1 MLELNCPAVDGAS
14 SASILIVDDDYIN
27 RELLAN
33 LFLDKKYHII
43 QAAAGP
49 EAVRMA
55 RSARPD
61 LILLDIMMPEM
72 DGYEVCSL
80 LRREPAM
87 AEIPIILQTS
97 LCSDEVEVRGL
108 AVGAAGF
115 ISKPFNSRVVRARVE
130 AQLELKR
137 GRDLLRNQN
146 DKLLSANRR
155 LEQELTECRHIEEE
169 LLAAR
174 REIAVASQVKDGM
187 IKDLFAAMCE
197 LLSNRDFYTFEHGMR
212 VSSLS
217 RHMGEALGL
226 DMRQLDALELGGMI
240 HDISKVAIPDDIL
253 LKPGIFDKQDREIM
267 RLHPA
272 MGAKIFSHRQCD
284 PMITDIIHQHHERLD
299 GSGYPQGLRGN
310 SIGILPRIVMVAD
323 TYEAIVARRPYK
335 KPKKRQDA
343 LRVLRCE
350 ASLGRFDPEMVEVLA
365 RVTESWSPLTASHFV
380 SDENTRAL
388 ESFRRKTYFKEPLS
402 DFYNYRYLFFLKSS
416 GLLEIPAAGYTLCK
430 ISCSN
435 LDEINEEEGYLK
447 TDQILDDT
455 GSKLHDVLEAA
466 ADCAEI
472 SGINILFRK
481 GITYLVYSNCPPAA
495 LEILLA
501 RLDHVLRELKKEW
514 RLRATLRQRHFP
526 VDYSMER
533 ALYELLAGSL
543 RID

>member
-1 MLELNCPAVDGAS
+1 MPELNYPVADGAS
-14 SASILIVDDDYIN
+14 SACILIVDDDYIN

-33 LFLDKKYHII
+33 LFLDKKYHIV
-43 QAAAGP
+43 QAADGL
-49 EAVRMA
+49 EAVRLA
-55 RSARPD
+55 RSQQPD
-61 LILLDIMMPEM
+61 LVLLDIMMPGM

-87 AEIPIILQTS
+87 AEIPIIFQTS
-97 LCSDEVEVRGL
+97 LRSDEVEVKGL
-108 AVGAAGF
+108 AAGAAGF

-137 GRDLLRNQN
+137 GRDLLRNQV
-146 DKLLSANRR
+146 DKLALANRT
-155 LEQELTECRHIEEE
+155 LEHELTERRHIEEE
-169 LLAAR
+169 LCAAR
-174 REIAVASQVKDGM
+174 QKIAVANKVKDGM

-212 VSSLS
+212 VSTLS
-217 RHMGEALGL
+217 RRMGESLGL
-226 DMRQLDALELGGMI
+226 DTRQLDALELGGMI
-240 HDISKVAIPDDIL
+240 HDISKVAIPDDVL

-272 MGAKIFSHRQCD
+272 MGAKIFSRRQCD
-284 PMITDIIHQHHERLD
+284 PMITEIIHQHHERLD
-299 GSGYPQGLRGN
+299 GSGYPQGLRGDN
-310 SIGILPRIVMVAD
+310 IGRLPRIVMVAD

-335 KPKKRQDA
+335 KPKRRQEA
-343 LRVLRCE
+343 LRLLRFE
-350 ASLGRFDPEMVEVLA
+350 ASRGRLDQDIVEVLA
-365 RVTESWSPLTASHFV
+365 RVTESWNPLAAGNFV

-388 ESFRRKTYFKEPLS
+388 ESFRRKSYFKEPLS

-416 GLLEIPAAGYTLCK
+416 GLLEIPDQGYTLCK
-430 ISCSN
+430 ISCRN

-455 GSKLHDVLEAA
+455 GSKLHDVLENA

-481 GITYLVYSNCPPAA
+481 GITYLIYSNCPPSA
-495 LEILLA
+495 LKILLA
-501 RLDHVLRELKKEW
+501 RLDHVLRELKREW
-514 RLRATLRQRHFP
+514 SLRASLRQRHFSA
-526 VDYSMER
+526 DYPMER
-533 ALYELLAGSL
+533 SLYEVLADSK